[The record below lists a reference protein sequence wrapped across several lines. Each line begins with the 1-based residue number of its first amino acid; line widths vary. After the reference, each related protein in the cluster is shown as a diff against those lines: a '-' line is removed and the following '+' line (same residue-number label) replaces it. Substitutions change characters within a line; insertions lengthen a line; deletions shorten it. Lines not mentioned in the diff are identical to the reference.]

1 MREIKFRGK
10 TGTVKG
16 NIWAYGYL
24 YKVKSLL
31 DDNYQ
36 YYIRNEHLQDVIVD
50 ENTIGQY
57 TGLKDKNG
65 VEIYEGDVINNKGI
79 LEDANYEVIYDSGAV
94 YGKRKNYYYPEEE
107 VFFKLYKAEKGNIEV
122 IGNIYDKED

>member
-16 NIWAYGYL
+16 DIWAYGYL

-36 YYIRNEHLQDVIVD
+36 YYIRNEHLQDVIVN
-50 ENTIGQY
+50 EKTIGQF
-57 TGLKDKNG
+57 TGIYDKNN
-65 VEIYEGDVINNKGI
+65 VPIYEGDIVKSLINTFKIVYKKGCFFAVGI
-79 LEDANYEVIYDSGAV
+79 NRRQEYTLFEEINMCEKANI
-94 YGKRKNYYYPEEE
+94 
-107 VFFKLYKAEKGNIEV
+107 KLEV
-122 IGNIYDKED
+122 IGNIYDKETN